1 MTRNAWFWLVLSLGL
16 AWLMLTLSNFGIT
29 SAIFILVLTY
39 LLLRF
44 GTMPLAR
51 IIARTGYSIRWKFEM
66 AIVAIAV
73 LFLSVSL
80 ISFGSMDFMHGKLHE
95 IQELGATQP
104 LEVLSAV
111 AELEDTNH
119 GLLFSLIPIL
129 GMLGVVLAAAVGA
142 AMAWSVIAPVL
153 RMGEL
158 IQRMAS
164 RDFSQPLQV
173 ENNDE
178 LGELATQINNTAAEL
193 ARLHEMGQ
201 AELRIARDIQ
211 QTLLPERVPELPGWE
226 VAKYYQ
232 PAREV
237 GGDFYDFLELPNGQL
252 GLVVGDVADK
262 GVPAALVMATTRS
275 ILRVV
280 GERSVSPGQV
290 LERVNDMLCPDIPPN
305 MLVTCLYAILDPH
318 SGRIQYANAGHDLPY
333 WRNSKG
339 VTELRATGMPL
350 GLMPGMTYE
359 EKETT
364 LAPGEC
370 ILLHSDGMAEAHNPQ
385 KEMFGFPR
393 LKNLMA
399 EHPGGAGL
407 IDFLLAELAA
417 FTGEHWEQ
425 EDDVTLVTLQRAPL
439 SGFDHPGGEGTRGES
454 APGQPSGD
462 DDRRTLAEFMV
473 PSEPGNERQAV
484 AQVAEAV
491 HGLDVPDTRLNKL
504 KTAVAE
510 ATMNAMEHGNEYR
523 PELPVSIKVLASQT
537 ALTVRIT
544 DHEGGQ
550 AIPEPETPD
559 LEAKLAGSKTPRGWG
574 LFLIKTF
581 VDEMHTTSDEVHHTI
596 ELVMYLEGGADDS
609 ETP

>member
-262 GVPAALVMATTRS
+262 GVPAA
-275 ILRVV
+275 
-280 GERSVSPGQV
+280 
-290 LERVNDMLCPDIPPN
+290 
-305 MLVTCLYAILDPH
+305 
-318 SGRIQYANAGHDLPY
+318 
-333 WRNSKG
+333 
-339 VTELRATGMPL
+339 
-350 GLMPGMTYE
+350 
-359 EKETT
+359 
-364 LAPGEC
+364 
-370 ILLHSDGMAEAHNPQ
+370 
-385 KEMFGFPR
+385 
-393 LKNLMA
+393 
-399 EHPGGAGL
+399 
-407 IDFLLAELAA
+407 
-417 FTGEHWEQ
+417 
-425 EDDVTLVTLQRAPL
+425 
-439 SGFDHPGGEGTRGES
+439 
-454 APGQPSGD
+454 
-462 DDRRTLAEFMV
+462 
-473 PSEPGNERQAV
+473 
-484 AQVAEAV
+484 
-491 HGLDVPDTRLNKL
+491 
-504 KTAVAE
+504 
-510 ATMNAMEHGNEYR
+510 
-523 PELPVSIKVLASQT
+523 
-537 ALTVRIT
+537 
-544 DHEGGQ
+544 
-550 AIPEPETPD
+550 
-559 LEAKLAGSKTPRGWG
+559 
-574 LFLIKTF
+574 
-581 VDEMHTTSDEVHHTI
+581 
-596 ELVMYLEGGADDS
+596 
-609 ETP
+609 

>member
-1 MTRNAWFWLVLSLGL
+1 MTRNPWFWLVLGLGL

-44 GTMPLAR
+44 GTMPLAKV
-51 IIARTGYSIRWKFEM
+51 IARIGYSIRWKFEM
-66 AIVAIAV
+66 AIIAIAV

-80 ISFGSMDFMHGKLHE
+80 ISFGSMEFMHDQLHE
-95 IQELGATQP
+95 IQVLGSTQP
-104 LEVLSAV
+104 SAV
-111 AELEDTNH
+111 LPAVNELEDTNH
-119 GLLFSLIPIL
+119 GLLFSMIPIL
-129 GMLGVVLAAAVGA
+129 GMLGVDLAAAVGA
-142 AMAWSVIAPVL
+142 AMAWSVIAPLL

-158 IQRMAS
+158 IHRMAS

-178 LGELATQINNTAAEL
+178 LGELATQINQTAAEL
-193 ARLHEMGQ
+193 ARLHEVSQ

-211 QTLLPERVPELPGWE
+211 QTLLPERAPELPGWE
-226 VAKYYQ
+226 VATHYQ

-237 GGDFYDFLELPNGQL
+237 GGDFYDFLELSDGQL

-262 GVPAALVMATTRS
+262 GVPAALVMATTRAM
-275 ILRVV
+275 LRVV
-280 GERSVSPGQV
+280 GEQSASPGQV
-290 LERVNDMLCPDIPPN
+290 LERVNDLLCPDIPSN
-305 MLVTCLYAILDPH
+305 MFVTCLYAILDLN
-318 SGRIQYANAGHDLPY
+318 SGRIRYANAGHDLPY

-339 VTELRATGMPL
+339 VTELRARGMPL

-359 EKETT
+359 EKEAT

-370 ILLHSDGMAEAHNPQ
+370 ILFHSDGMAEAHNPQ

-393 LKNLMA
+393 LKNVMA

-407 IDFLLAELAA
+407 IDVLLAELTD
-417 FTGEHWEQ
+417 FTGERWEQ

-439 SGFDHPGGEGTRGES
+439 SGIDDRGGEGAMGES
-454 APGQPSGD
+454 GLGQPSGD
-462 DDRRTLAEFMV
+462 DDWRTLAEFAV

-484 AQVAEAV
+484 AQLAQAV
-491 HGLDVPDTRLNKL
+491 HGLDLPDTRLDGL

-537 ALTVRIT
+537 ALMVRIT
-544 DHEGGQ
+544 TM
-550 AIPEPETPD
+550 AVARLSPN
-559 LEAKLAGSKTPRGWG
+559 PRRRTWRP
-574 LFLIKTF
+574 
-581 VDEMHTTSDEVHHTI
+581 S
-596 ELVMYLEGGADDS
+596 
-609 ETP
+609 

>member
-129 GMLGVVLAAAVGA
+129 GMLGVVLAAAVGT

-211 QTLLPERVPELPGWE
+211 QRRDLRGALFLNRVRGLTIASFAVVFLALNGCVQEIERPGAETATPVATAAPELTPTSTST
-226 VAKYYQ
+226 
-232 PAREV
+232 
-237 GGDFYDFLELPNGQL
+237 
-252 GLVVGDVADK
+252 
-262 GVPAALVMATTRS
+262 VPPSQSPTPTAT
-275 ILRVV
+275 
-280 GERSVSPGQV
+280 
-290 LERVNDMLCPDIPPN
+290 
-305 MLVTCLYAILDPH
+305 A
-318 SGRIQYANAGHDLPY
+318 
-333 WRNSKG
+333 
-339 VTELRATGMPL
+339 
-350 GLMPGMTYE
+350 
-359 EKETT
+359 T
-364 LAPGEC
+364 LAP
-370 ILLHSDGMAEAHNPQ
+370 PQ
-385 KEMFGFPR
+385 PTPTPTPTPTATPTPPPTPTATTTPKAPSPPGPTSSRLRDAPTPLPR
-393 LKNLMA
+393 
-399 EHPGGAGL
+399 
-407 IDFLLAELAA
+407 
-417 FTGEHWEQ
+417 
-425 EDDVTLVTLQRAPL
+425 
-439 SGFDHPGGEGTRGES
+439 S
-454 APGQPSGD
+454 
-462 DDRRTLAEFMV
+462 
-473 PSEPGNERQAV
+473 
-484 AQVAEAV
+484 
-491 HGLDVPDTRLNKL
+491 
-504 KTAVAE
+504 
-510 ATMNAMEHGNEYR
+510 
-523 PELPVSIKVLASQT
+523 
-537 ALTVRIT
+537 
-544 DHEGGQ
+544 
-550 AIPEPETPD
+550 
-559 LEAKLAGSKTPRGWG
+559 RGWG
-574 LFLIKTF
+574 R
-581 VDEMHTTSDEVHHTI
+581 
-596 ELVMYLEGGADDS
+596 A
-609 ETP
+609 